1 MKKNSEEHKTDKSD
15 FEQKTRVLL
24 EEIHQQVKTV
34 AEGHGDIILK
44 LNEHDKKFNKIE
56 SELGTVKMAVMTI
69 IGDVKTLRS
78 DVDTLKGDVKM
89 LRSDVG
95 TLKGDVKTIKGDV
108 KTLNNKLDENIT
120 NNEKR
125 ISKLEEKVFA

>member
-1 MKKNSEEHKTDKSD
+1 MKKNSEEHKTEKSD

-78 DVDTLKGDVKM
+78 DVDTLKGDVK
-89 LRSDVG
+89 
-95 TLKGDVKTIKGDV
+95 TIKGDV